1 MKTFARLFSF
11 IAFLL
16 SVGFLAQALPTTAG
30 NGLAVRDYSTPAG
43 YNGGSPGSGSPST
56 PSYSKESSPSYKE
69 DKGPSSIDLV
79 SVVVKLEKDLG
90 VVCKEL
96 EASVDI
102 NAATVAVDKIVIIIK
117 AFVAIIVG
125 VKVDLSVDIKTQI
138 AVQIVACISLI
149 VKALAAVCVRLGADV
164 CVALIAK
171 IDVCI
176 QLLLITIN
184 VCVDGILAIII
195 SLCAKLDV
203 QVLAAIKLLGLE
215 LLVKICALVKIIG
228 AISL

>member
-16 SVGFLAQALPTTAG
+16 SVGFLARALPTTAG

-43 YNGGSPGSGSPST
+43 YN
-56 PSYSKESSPSYKE
+56 ESSPSYKE

-171 IDVCI
+171 IDV
-176 QLLLITIN
+176 
-184 VCVDGILAIII
+184 AF
-195 SLCAKLDV
+195 SF
-203 QVLAAIKLLGLE
+203 
-215 LLVKICALVKIIG
+215 
-228 AISL
+228 S